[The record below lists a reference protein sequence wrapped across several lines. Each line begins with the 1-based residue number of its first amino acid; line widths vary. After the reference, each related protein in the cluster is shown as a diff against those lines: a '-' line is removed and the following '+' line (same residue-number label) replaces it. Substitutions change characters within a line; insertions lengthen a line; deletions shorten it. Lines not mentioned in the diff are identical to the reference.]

1 MGFEAP
7 LFNFDPRCEDP
18 RALRRLTR
26 RGFLGRLLGGT
37 AAGALFLSI
46 GTRTAASPVSSLS
59 GLRTGAPPD
68 DEHYWES
75 VASQFLLRKGLTY
88 MNTGTR
94 GPSPRSVHMAQLN
107 ALEGVNSDY
116 WGFSS
121 TVYTP
126 EYRVELR
133 RKMATFIG
141 AKPSEVA
148 FTNNTTEGMVFGTFA
163 LDLKRGDEIIY
174 TNHDH
179 SCLAHPV
186 LLRAAREGLTVKVI
200 DLADRKFHPP
210 KDPDALL
217 QAFGAAITPKTK
229 LLSFCHINYTDGCIM
244 PVKEICAMA
253 RTQGV
258 VTLVDGAQ
266 PLGMMKL
273 DLHALGCDMYAGPCH
288 KWLLASMYTGFFYV
302 REDIL
307 DRVWPTVY
315 AGPVNGKTMYGGEPV
330 GAMKTFYDEYVGA
343 AKFELRGSLNYPA
356 RISIDA
362 ALDFHNHL
370 TREAIEARDRLLAQR
385 VLKGFRVI
393 DGVDVYT
400 SDDPRLS
407 CGLVAFTVKGIPPT
421 ILNNLLW
428 ERHQIYIRNVTHEE
442 IGWDVNRVSLHVM
455 VTAKQVDTLLG
466 AVEEVAKKK
475 PT

>member
-1 MGFEAP
+1 
-7 LFNFDPRCEDP
+7 
-18 RALRRLTR
+18 
-26 RGFLGRLLGGT
+26 
-37 AAGALFLSI
+37 
-46 GTRTAASPVSSLS
+46 
-59 GLRTGAPPD
+59 
-68 DEHYWES
+68 
-75 VASQFLLRKGLTY
+75 
-88 MNTGTR
+88 
-94 GPSPRSVHMAQLN
+94 
-107 ALEGVNSDY
+107 
-116 WGFSS
+116 
-121 TVYTP
+121 
-126 EYRVELR
+126 
-133 RKMATFIG
+133 
-141 AKPSEVA
+141 
-148 FTNNTTEGMVFGTFA
+148 
-163 LDLKRGDEIIY
+163 
-174 TNHDH
+174 
-179 SCLAHPV
+179 
-186 LLRAAREGLTVKVI
+186 
-200 DLADRKFHPP
+200 
-210 KDPDALL
+210 
-217 QAFGAAITPKTK
+217 
-229 LLSFCHINYTDGCIM
+229 
-244 PVKEICAMA
+244 
-253 RTQGV
+253 
-258 VTLVDGAQ
+258 
-266 PLGMMKL
+266 
-273 DLHALGCDMYAGPCH
+273 
-288 KWLLASMYTGFFYV
+288 MYTGFFYV

-385 VLKGFRVI
+385 VLKGLRAI

-466 AVEEVAKKK
+466 AVEEVAKKR